1 VSSFILVPVG
11 WSDSEKHLRMREW
24 LAEGAEQPL
33 QQLSFFSARRPLED
47 TDIDDALFMFSLSD

>member
-1 VSSFILVPVG
+1 
-11 WSDSEKHLRMREW
+11 MREW

-33 QQLSFFSARRPLED
+33 QQLSFFSARRRPLED